1 MVSHPPTQQ
10 HYMEFYTA
18 ALGRH
23 FYFNYKFTE
32 WHCNYES
39 VELCIVGVQEKYVT
53 ICFCSAHPNK
63 LTCANQRACWTRHA
77 CVFSVQE
84 FLCTKRSTG
93 LSRSVCTEQCDYKQ
107 PNVVLICLTLCFLY
121 SRKPGT
127 WEKFEIQ
134 KEKSFVFVFS
144 T

>member
-10 HYMEFYTA
+10 HYTEFYTA

-107 PNVVLICLTLCFLY
+107 PNVVLICLTLWVLY

-127 WEKFEIQ
+127 WEKIEIQ
-134 KEKSFVFVFS
+134 KENSFGFVFS